1 MDTKQK
7 DKINLAPAA
16 QKSLIKWRSMVAKN
30 DFSDLPSIIATDAL
44 FHTPVGWH
52 PYPGRDLVCLLL
64 RTAAGVYEDF
74 KYHSEFADSENVVLE
89 FSAHI
94 GDIMVRGV
102 HIIRFNAAGE
112 FVNIEKM
119 LRPEDGVKA
128 LGQAMGS
135 KIGPQVKAALE
146 AMNGRQAKAAL
157 EAIQ

>member
-1 MDTKQK
+1 MDT
-7 DKINLAPAA
+7 N
-16 QKSLIKWRSMVAKN
+16 QKSISLTKWRSMITRN
-30 DFSDLPSIIATDAL
+30 DFSDLSTIIAADAL
-44 FHTPVGWH
+44 FHTPVGW
-52 PYPGRDLVCLLL
+52 PTYPGRDLVCLLL

-74 KYHSEFADSENVVLE
+74 QYHTEFADSENAVLE

-102 HIIRFNAAGE
+102 HIILFNAAGE

-128 LGQAMGS
+128 LGNAMGF

-146 AMNGRQAKAAL
+146 VMVGPQAKAAL